1 MTSQANA
8 KPVVSG
14 ESNDVEEIKT
24 RVAQLRLIEKD
35 LEDPGPLYDC
45 LVFHDGE
52 RWQAVV
58 DTSEVRTDTPNA
70 SKKRRNLLFIALLGF
85 DIFHVT

>member
-1 MTSQANA
+1 LQKDLVTSQANA
-8 KPVVSG
+8 KPVVPG
-14 ESNDVEEIKT
+14 EPNDTEEIKT

-58 DTSEVRTDTPNA
+58 DTSEVGSDTQSA
-70 SKKRRNLLFIALLGF
+70 TSRG
-85 DIFHVT
+85 DISYFSLH

>member
-1 MTSQANA
+1 MQRDLVVSQAKA
-8 KPVVSG
+8 TPVVPG
-14 ESNDVEEIKT
+14 ESNDVEEIKM

-58 DTSEVRTDTPNA
+58 DTSEVGTATQ
-70 SKKRRNLLFIALLGF
+70 
-85 DIFHVT
+85 TC

>member
-1 MTSQANA
+1 
-8 KPVVSG
+8 VVPG
-14 ESNDVEEIKT
+14 EPNDTEEIKT

-58 DTSEVRTDTPNA
+58 DTSEVGSDTQNA
-70 SKKRRNLLFIALLGF
+70 IVNEIPLIDRFTRVL
-85 DIFHVT
+85 IFFML